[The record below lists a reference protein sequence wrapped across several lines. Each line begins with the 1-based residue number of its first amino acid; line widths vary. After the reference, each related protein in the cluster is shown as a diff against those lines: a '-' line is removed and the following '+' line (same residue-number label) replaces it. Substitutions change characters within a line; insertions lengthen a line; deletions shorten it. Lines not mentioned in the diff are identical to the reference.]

1 METTTKRKQ
10 LRIYALEDLEIERK
24 KGNVWITRNGKVYD
38 VTTFVDDHPGG
49 DDLIRQ
55 FAGKD
60 IGEAMEDEEEHVH
73 SDSAY
78 TMLEEYLVGKL
89 GKDGQVVSDDWVA
102 EDDFHPDDT
111 NVDDDYLQTEF
122 LDLRKPLIRQMWEG
136 NFSKSFYLQQVHQP
150 RHLADSARLFGPE
163 YLEIFTKTKWYVVP
177 IVWLPISCYLF
188 FRSSLQFSVAMP
200 LGANNNNNT
209 MTPHTP
215 SFYLTQPVN
224 SPQTLLSSFPTLSDL
239 ATVNTT
245 AWSLAI
251 ASFFLGN
258 FVWTLL
264 EYGFHRF
271 LFHVDRLLPDKPAFL
286 LIHFLTHGV

>member
-89 GKDGQVVSDDWVA
+89 GKDGQVVSD
-102 EDDFHPDDT
+102 
-111 NVDDDYLQTEF
+111 
-122 LDLRKPLIRQMWEG
+122 G
-136 NFSKSFYLQQVHQP
+136 
-150 RHLADSARLFGPE
+150 E
-163 YLEIFTKTKWYVVP
+163 YFFFE
-177 IVWLPISCYLF
+177 
-188 FRSSLQFSVAMP
+188 FRSSP
-200 LGANNNNNT
+200 L
-209 MTPHTP
+209 
-215 SFYLTQPVN
+215 
-224 SPQTLLSSFPTLSDL
+224 
-239 ATVNTT
+239 
-245 AWSLAI
+245 
-251 ASFFLGN
+251 FFLGS
-258 FVWTLL
+258 VLTRWGL
-264 EYGFHRF
+264 EKKIS
-271 LFHVDRLLPDKPAFL
+271 RL
-286 LIHFLTHGV
+286 GCGR

>member
-136 NFSKSFYLQQVHQP
+136 NF
-150 RHLADSARLFGPE
+150 R
-163 YLEIFTKTKWYVVP
+163 YVP
-177 IVWLPISCYLF
+177 FQI
-188 FRSSLQFSVAMP
+188 
-200 LGANNNNNT
+200 
-209 MTPHTP
+209 HT
-215 SFYLTQPVN
+215 
-224 SPQTLLSSFPTLSDL
+224 
-239 ATVNTT
+239 
-245 AWSLAI
+245 
-251 ASFFLGN
+251 
-258 FVWTLL
+258 
-264 EYGFHRF
+264 
-271 LFHVDRLLPDKPAFL
+271 
-286 LIHFLTHGV
+286 